1 MKCCSVTLQGA
12 IHACATLP
20 LCSHATQLT
29 VFGSLLQK
37 SKIVILLD
45 NFSLAKTDAK
55 WMVRSRKLLQHSISI
70 RLVN

>member
-45 NFSLAKTDAK
+45 NFSLAKTDANG
-55 WMVRSRKLLQHSISI
+55 WYDLESYYNTRFPYD
-70 RLVN
+70 

>member
-29 VFGSLLQK
+29 VFGTLLQK

-45 NFSLAKTDAK
+45 NFSLAKTDANG
-55 WMVRSRKLLQHSISI
+55 WCDLESYCNTRFP
-70 RLVN
+70 